1 MLVYRAIGLPL
12 GEIRTLLDD
21 ADVDVVA
28 HLQRQHT
35 LLTEQADRRWG
46 DTDAWMQSQQA
57 ARRLRQGRLGADQ
70 GGRRRTADCTG

>member
-1 MLVYRAIGLPL
+1 MWW
-12 GEIRTLLDD
+12 
-21 ADVDVVA
+21 A

-57 ARRLRQGRLGADQ
+57 DRRLRQGRLGADQ
-70 GGRRRTADCTG
+70 GGLLRRRFW